1 MRQIFLAVSAIL
13 LFAAQSTL
21 PCQAEPVSIV
31 QSMTGKWYQVER
43 SNWSQYRNGKYI
55 GLTHRETRT
64 TLTAETAGGRT
75 SRFAG
80 FCYVLEETLRDM
92 RNSAQGLDDVHPVS
106 FILASDGR
114 MTIKE
119 TDSGY
124 PRLRNFPL
132 LPADPVVP
140 GDRWEGE
147 SLRIIDPRNSGK
159 TTRMPIQVA
168 YEFVGEEQYKGHDVF
183 RIKAK
188 YATRIN
194 KYRKLRSDD
203 ADLESATGTH
213 DIDILIARESGAMV
227 LMLDIQDETFFY
239 ADGSSVRYRGSTA
252 VFGEVPAPVDRAAI
266 IRAAAPYGVA
276 EPSRETFSLRDT
288 PPQPG
293 KKPSGEDMPAAGRE
307 PPAVANPRGGL
318 PEDAATDGASAA
330 APFMMEET
338 EQGVRLSLRDIRFV
352 ADSADILPEEA
363 WRLDAIA
370 ETLQAIPG
378 GRFLVEGHTA
388 DVGNPAGEKALSVER
403 AERIIRE
410 LSRRG
415 IPEDQCIFTGY
426 GGTRPVADN
435 STAEGRA
442 QNRRVE
448 ITILD

>member
-1 MRQIFLAVSAIL
+1 
-13 LFAAQSTL
+13 
-21 PCQAEPVSIV
+21 
-31 QSMTGKWYQVER
+31 
-43 SNWSQYRNGKYI
+43 
-55 GLTHRETRT
+55 
-64 TLTAETAGGRT
+64 
-75 SRFAG
+75 
-80 FCYVLEETLRDM
+80 
-92 RNSAQGLDDVHPVS
+92 
-106 FILASDGR
+106 
-114 MTIKE
+114 
-119 TDSGY
+119 
-124 PRLRNFPL
+124 
-132 LPADPVVP
+132 
-140 GDRWEGE
+140 
-147 SLRIIDPRNSGK
+147 
-159 TTRMPIQVA
+159 
-168 YEFVGEEQYKGHDVF
+168 
-183 RIKAK
+183 
-188 YATRIN
+188 
-194 KYRKLRSDD
+194 
-203 ADLESATGTH
+203 
-213 DIDILIARESGAMV
+213 
-227 LMLDIQDETFFY
+227 
-239 ADGSSVRYRGSTA
+239 
-252 VFGEVPAPVDRAAI
+252 
-266 IRAAAPYGVA
+266 
-276 EPSRETFSLRDT
+276 
-288 PPQPG
+288 
-293 KKPSGEDMPAAGRE
+293 MPAAGRE

-370 ETLQAIPG
+370 EPLRAIPG